1 MKQIGLN
8 NFQVRKHNKALFMM
22 FMWRHKRLSK
32 SQLAQL
38 SGLTIPATTKILDE
52 LIDEGK
58 IDHSAIALSHR
69 GLNSGSF
76 QLPESGPWTLCMC
89 ITPTRIEFQLADAQL
104 VAKGECQ
111 QKAISAAT
119 PDALLNEIEALWR
132 QVCQQWPKKKINLAL
147 AVHGQVDPVTG
158 VSQHMPQ
165 AAWKAPVQLKYLLEE
180 RLSIEV
186 RVDNDCIMLALA
198 EKWLNRN
205 QQGEFCVINV
215 DYGIGSSF
223 VINGEIFRGNLYG
236 SGQIGHTIIAPH
248 GSLCSCGRQGCLET
262 VASLSAL
269 KQAARLR
276 NRALPPL
283 TNRQLLAQWQAGD
296 PWIADWVHHAAEAIG
311 MSLYNFLNTLNIN
324 QIWLYGRS
332 CAFGESWRKTII
344 QQIDFNPFDPRDSL
358 KNRATN
364 IHFGLL
370 DRASQL
376 LGIGYLYVEN
386 GELAPLSKLL

>member
-8 NFQVRKHNKALFMM
+8 NFQVRKHNKTLFMTL
-22 FMWRHKRLSK
+22 MWRHKQVSK

-52 LIDEGK
+52 LIGEGK
-58 IDHSAIALSHR
+58 IVHSDVALSHR
-69 GLNSGSF
+69 GVNSGSY
-76 QLPESGPWTLCMC
+76 QLPTAGPWTLCMC
-89 ITPTRIEFQLADAQL
+89 ITPTRIEYQLADARL
-104 VAKGECQ
+104 VAQGECQ
-111 QKAISAAT
+111 QKAIGAAT
-119 PDALLNEIEALWR
+119 PDALLEETEALWR
-132 QVCQQWPKKKINLAL
+132 RVCQQWPKKKINLAL

-165 AAWKAPVQLKYLLEE
+165 AAWKAPVELKYLLEE
-180 RLSIEV
+180 RLGIEV

-198 EKWLNRN
+198 EKWLNSN
-205 QQGEFCVINV
+205 QQSEFCVINV

-236 SGQIGHTIIAPH
+236 SGQIGHTIVDPR
-248 GSLCSCGRQGCLET
+248 GQRCSCGRRGCLET
-262 VASLSAL
+262 VASLSAM
-269 KQAARLR
+269 KQTARSVES
-276 NRALPPL
+276 AVVPL
-283 TNRQLLAQWQAGD
+283 TNRELFARWQRGD
-296 PWIADWVHHAAEAIG
+296 AWIVDWVNRAAEAIG

-332 CAFGESWRKTII
+332 CAFGESWRQTIV
-344 QQIDFNPFDPRDSL
+344 QQIDFNPFDPRDSV
-358 KNRATN
+358 KNKATN
-364 IHFGLL
+364 IHFGQL

-386 GELAPLSKLL
+386 AQTG

>member
-8 NFQVRKHNKALFMM
+8 NFQVRKHNKTLFMTL
-22 FMWRHKRLSK
+22 MWRHKQVSK

-38 SGLTIPATTKILDE
+38 SGLTIPATTKILNE

-58 IDHSAIALSHR
+58 IVHSDVALSHR
-69 GLNSGSF
+69 GVNGGSY
-76 QLPESGPWTLCMC
+76 QLPSTGPWTLCMC
-89 ITPTRIEFQLADAQL
+89 ITPTRIEYQLADAQL
-104 VAKGECQ
+104 VAQGECQ
-111 QKAISAAT
+111 QRAIDAAT
-119 PDALLNEIEALWR
+119 PDALLKETEALWR

-165 AAWKAPVQLKYLLEE
+165 AAWKAPVELKYLLEE
-180 RLSIEV
+180 RLGIEV

-205 QQGEFCVINV
+205 QQSEFCVINV

-223 VINGEIFRGNLYG
+223 VIKGEIFRGNLYG
-236 SGQIGHTIIAPH
+236 SGQIGHTIVDPQ
-248 GSLCSCGRQGCLET
+248 GRRCSCGRRGCLET
-262 VASLSAL
+262 VASLSAM
-269 KQAARLR
+269 KQAAR
-276 NRALPPL
+276 AIDSAAPL
-283 TNRQLLAQWQAGD
+283 TNRELFALWQRGD
-296 PWIADWVHHAAEAIG
+296 AWIIHWVNQAAEAIG

-332 CAFGESWRKTII
+332 CAFGESWRQTIVR
-344 QQIDFNPFDPRDSL
+344 QIDFNPFDPRDSV

-364 IHFGLL
+364 IHFGQL
-370 DRASQL
+370 DRGSQL

-386 GELAPLSKLL
+386 TATG